1 LTDWKKILN
10 VKNNG
15 CDLMKNT
22 IIYPGTFDPVT
33 FGHIDIIGRAAKMF
47 EKVIVGIIKH
57 PVKTNFMFD
66 IEERVEFVKKSSS
79 KFSNVEVESFE
90 GLLVHYAKQKNVK
103 LVLRGLRAI
112 TDFEY
117 EFQMA
122 LMNRRLNEN
131 LETVFL
137 MPNEK
142 YTYITSSI
150 VRQVSALGAD
160 VGAFV
165 PPNVYAALKRRFS

>member
-1 LTDWKKILN
+1 
-10 VKNNG
+10 
-15 CDLMKNT
+15 MKNT

-66 IEERVEFVKKSSS
+66 IEERVEFVKKSSF
-79 KFSNVEVESFE
+79 KFLNVEVESFE

-122 LMNRRLNEN
+122 LTNKKLDNGI
-131 LETVFL
+131 ETVF
-137 MPNEK
+137 MMTNEN
-142 YTYITSSI
+142 YSYLSSSMVKEI
-150 VRQVSALGAD
+150 ARYNGDISG
-160 VGAFV
+160 FV
-165 PPNVYAALKRRFS
+165 PDFIVEKFRQKLSKI